1 MIHVDIEQQLG
12 RFHLA
17 AKFSA
22 DAPVV
27 GLFGPSGAGKSTV
40 INAIAGIAKPGCG
53 CIRVNG
59 LTLFE
64 AAKGID
70 VPPDKRRIGYV
81 FQDALLFPHL
91 DVESNL
97 LYGLRLRSTMER
109 FIEPPR
115 VIDLLGLNALL
126 RRATRT
132 LSGGEKQRVAIGR
145 ALLAQPRILLM
156 DEPLAALDVP
166 RKTEVLDYIER
177 LRDEL
182 GLPIVYVS
190 HSVPEIT
197 RLADTVVVMAEG
209 KCVAVGDVESVMGQ
223 LDFETATGWYEGGSL
238 VETLIAAHDDEY
250 RLTTLSFDGGELL
263 VPLLDAAVGERVRAR
278 IRARDVS
285 LALERP
291 TKLSILN
298 VLPGRVTSIANERD
312 PISDVQVSVGKAKLT
327 ARITRRSIEQL
338 DIRTGQEIYVLV
350 KAVSFDQRS
359 VGYA

>member
-40 INAIAGIAKPGCG
+40 INAIAGIAKPSRGS
-53 CIRVNG
+53 IRVNG
-59 LTLFE
+59 LTLFD

-115 VIDLLGLNALL
+115 VIDLLGLKALL

-132 LSGGEKQRVAIGR
+132 CQGEKSNASQSDARCSPSR
-145 ALLAQPRILLM
+145 AFCSWMNPW
-156 DEPLAALDVP
+156 P
-166 RKTEVLDYIER
+166 
-177 LRDEL
+177 
-182 GLPIVYVS
+182 
-190 HSVPEIT
+190 HS
-197 RLADTVVVMAEG
+197 M
-209 KCVAVGDVESVMGQ
+209 C
-223 LDFETATGWYEGGSL
+223 
-238 VETLIAAHDDEY
+238 
-250 RLTTLSFDGGELL
+250 
-263 VPLLDAAVGERVRAR
+263 RAR
-278 IRARDVS
+278 RRFSTISSAC
-285 LALERP
+285 A
-291 TKLSILN
+291 
-298 VLPGRVTSIANERD
+298 TSSAF
-312 PISDVQVSVGKAKLT
+312 PSSM
-327 ARITRRSIEQL
+327 
-338 DIRTGQEIYVLV
+338 
-350 KAVSFDQRS
+350 
-359 VGYA
+359 